1 MILTK
6 QQRKACIMFRIVDI
20 IAFTIE
26 RIRQHLLLVF
36 WVLLGISI
44 AVTLALSLPLYVD
57 SVYSGILE
65 SRLSDPP
72 YAYRFRYLGSW
83 NGNLSINDSQSIS
96 AAVEGRYVE
105 LLGLPLEMGVRYT
118 AAGRWNTRLSESNIA
133 LGTWVLG
140 SLTGSEDLIR
150 VTSGEWPAENDEEGR
165 VPLLVPDTM
174 LFANG
179 VQLGDAVTIQRQGGD
194 AVEAYVAA
202 MWQPYNPTDP
212 RWIFPPRA
220 FAQVMLVP
228 QETLFELVAEIED
241 PIDELGWYLILDGSD
256 LRTSE
261 IDELLAASEEGESDI
276 QATLPETNLDASPNQ
291 GLKEFSAEVNNLT
304 LQLFIIVLPVGGLVL
319 YFVSL
324 VAGLLV
330 TRQQAEDVK
339 LRSRGMSRGRVLAVH
354 FLMWT
359 LIVSASM
366 AIAIAVSPYLV
377 ALIGRTASFLDFTG
391 QSSVTG
397 VVITREAFLIALA
410 AGLIAASGG
419 LLLAWRI
426 TLQNINSMKRVS
438 RNSEKA
444 WWQRTYLDL
453 LAIGLAG
460 YTLYTLVNK
469 PADATESPFS
479 DPITFIAP
487 TLFALGLTLLFLRI
501 LPLLINI
508 LAGMMS
514 VTSDIPLLMALRELV
529 RGIGR
534 YRGTLLMTAFTLSL
548 VGFTAS
554 MASSIDQSLLDVVQY
569 KTGAELVIV
578 AIPDAQTETVQDSDT
593 GETSQEVTGFNAPPT
608 QELLALPEVESLSRM
623 GRYDARME
631 AGNQRIS
638 GLALGV
644 DRAGLGG
651 SVFMRGDYS
660 EVPLGNMLNLLA
672 DNRTGVILSEK
683 TADEFGI
690 LIGQEIT
697 YQVQVLGEW
706 GSEIRATVVGFVEYF
721 PTLNPADY
729 QFFLITNLDPIFE
742 VSGTPLPFNVWV
754 NIAEGVSVAD
764 AKAAIDSTDFPVLRY
779 LDPETELLRE
789 QAEPSRRG
797 VLGFLSVGFVA
808 SIVLTLIGAVIQST
822 ASFQEQMAQLGSL
835 RAMGMSGFAVRL
847 YIMVLQGL
855 IAVSGVASG
864 TLIGL
869 GTTILFLPYFD
880 FGGGLPP
887 YLVRVAWDEIA
898 YVYGIFS
905 AVLLLVAFLMSFVLS
920 RQQLSRVVKL
930 GNI

>member
-1 MILTK
+1 
-6 QQRKACIMFRIVDI
+6 MFRIVDI

-72 YAYRFRYLGSW
+72 YAYRFRYVGAYD
-83 NGNLSINDSQSIS
+83 GNISIGDSQSIS
-96 AAVEGRYVE
+96 AAVEGTYVE
-105 LLGLPLEMGVRYT
+105 LLGLPVEMGVRYT
-118 AAGRWNTRLSESNIA
+118 TAGRWNARLSESRLA

-140 SLTGSEDLIR
+140 SLQGSDELIR
-150 VTSGEWPAENDEEGR
+150 VTSGEWPAENNEEGR
-165 VPLLVPDTM
+165 VPLLVPDAM
-174 LFANG
+174 LFDNG
-179 VQLGDAVTIQRQGGD
+179 VQLGDAVTIQRQGGEAVD
-194 AVEAYVAA
+194 AYIAA
-202 MWQPYNPTDP
+202 MWQPYNPADP
-212 RWIFPPRA
+212 RWIFPSRA
-220 FAQVMLVP
+220 FATVMLVP

-261 IDELLAASEEGESDI
+261 IDELLAASEQGESEI
-276 QATLPETNLDASPNQ
+276 QITLPGTTLSSSPNQ

-354 FLMWT
+354 LLMWT
-359 LIVSASM
+359 LIVSASL
-366 AIAIAVSPYLV
+366 AIAMAVSPYLV

-444 WWQRTYLDL
+444 WWQKTYLDL
-453 LAIGLAG
+453 LAVGLAG
-460 YTLYTLVNK
+460 YTLYTLINK

-501 LPLLINI
+501 LPFIINI
-508 LAGMMS
+508 LAGFVS

-593 GETSQEVTGFNAPPT
+593 GETSQEVTGFNAPPV
-608 QELLALPEVESLSRM
+608 QDLLALPEVESLSRM
-623 GRYDARME
+623 GRYDARLDI
-631 AGNQRIS
+631 AGCNNNRS
-638 GLALGV
+638 GIVLGI

-651 SVFMRGDYS
+651 SVFMRSDYS
-660 EVPLGNMLNLLA
+660 DVPLGNMLNLLA

-683 TADEFGI
+683 TAAACNI
-690 LIGQEIT
+690 LQGQEIH

-706 GSEIRATVVGFVEYF
+706 GSDIRATVVGFVDYF
-721 PTLNPADY
+721 PTINPADY
-729 QFFLITNLDPIFE
+729 GFFLITNLEPIFE

-764 AKAAIDSTDFPVLRY
+764 AKAAINETDFPVLRY

-789 QAEPSRRG
+789 QAEASRRG

-835 RAMGMSGFAVRL
+835 RAMGMSGFSVRL

>member
-1 MILTK
+1 
-6 QQRKACIMFRIVDI
+6 MFRIVDI

-26 RIRQHLLLVF
+26 RIRQHFLLVF

-65 SRLSDPP
+65 SRLSNPP
-72 YAYRFRYLGSW
+72 YAYKFRYLGSW
-83 NGNLSINDSQSIS
+83 NGNLSINDSESIS
-96 AAVEGRYVE
+96 AAVEGRYVD
-105 LLGLPLEMGVRYT
+105 LLGLPVEMSVRYMT
-118 AAGRWNTRLSESNIA
+118 AGRWNARLSEPNVA
-133 LGTWVLG
+133 LGTMILG
-140 SLTGSEDLIR
+140 SLTGSDELMQI
-150 VTSGEWPAENDEEGR
+150 TSGVWPAEPDEEGR
-165 VPLLVPDTM
+165 IPLLIHDTM

-179 VQLGDAVTIQRQGGD
+179 VQLGDTLTIQRQGGSQ
-194 AVEAYVAA
+194 VQAYVAA
-202 MWQPYNPTDP
+202 MWRAYDDTDP
-212 RWIFPPRA
+212 RWIFPIRY
-220 FAQVMLVP
+220 FETVILVE
-228 QETLFELVAEIED
+228 QESLYELVAEAED
-241 PIDELGWYLILDGSD
+241 PIDEIDWYLILDGSD

-261 IDELLAASEEGESDI
+261 IDELLAASIQGEREI
-276 QATLPETNLDASPNQ
+276 QQTLPETNLDTSPNQ
-291 GLKEFSAEVNNLT
+291 GLQDFANEVNLLT
-304 LQLFIIVLPVGGLVL
+304 LQLFIIILPVGGLVL

-339 LRSRGMSRGRVLAVH
+339 LRSRGMSRSRVLAVH
-354 FLMWT
+354 FLMWAF
-359 LIVSASM
+359 IIGASL
-366 AIAIAVSPYLV
+366 AIALAVSPYLV

-391 QSSVTG
+391 QSSVQG

-419 LLLAWRI
+419 LMLAWRI
-426 TLQNINSMKRVS
+426 TLQNINSIKRVS

-453 LAIGLAG
+453 VAVGIAA
-460 YTLYTLVNK
+460 YTLYTLV
-469 PADATESPFS
+469 TGERSGESPFS

-501 LPLLINI
+501 LPFVINV
-508 LAGMMS
+508 LAGIIA
-514 VTSDIPLLMALRELV
+514 VTSNIPLLMALRELV

-554 MASSIDQSLLDVVQY
+554 MASSLDQSLLDVVQY
-569 KTGAELVIV
+569 RTGAELVIV
-578 AIPDAQTETVQDSDT
+578 TIPDAETETVQDSST

-608 QELLALPEVESLSRM
+608 LELINLPEVESLSRI
-623 GRYDARME
+623 GRYDARLNL
-631 AGNQRIS
+631 GSRRLT
-638 GLALGV
+638 GLALGI

-651 SVFMRGDYS
+651 AVFMRSDYS
-660 EVPLGNMLNLLA
+660 DVPLGNMLNLLA
-672 DNRTGVILSEK
+672 DNRTGVIISQR
-683 TADEFGI
+683 TADEHG
-690 LIGQEIT
+690 LSIGQEIR
-697 YQVQVLGEW
+697 YEVQALGEW
-706 GSEIRATVVGFVEYF
+706 QGPVRATIVGFVEYF
-721 PTLNPADY
+721 PTLNPSDY
-729 QFFLITNLDPIFE
+729 EFFLITNIDPIFE

-754 NIAEGVSVAD
+754 NVAD
-764 AKAAIDSTDFPVLRY
+764 GYTLDEAKAAIAATDFPVLRY
-779 LDPETELLRE
+779 QDPETLLLQE

-822 ASFQEQMAQLGSL
+822 ASFQEQAAQLGSL

-855 IAVSGVASG
+855 IALSGVASG

-869 GTTILFLPYFD
+869 GTTLLFLPYFD

-898 YVYGIFS
+898 YVYGIFA
-905 AVLLLVAFLMSFVLS
+905 AVLLLVAFLMAFVLS

-930 GNI
+930 GSI

>member
-1 MILTK
+1 
-6 QQRKACIMFRIVDI
+6 MFRIVDI

-26 RIRQHLLLVF
+26 RIRQHFLLVF

-44 AVTLALSLPLYVD
+44 AVTLAMSLPLYVD

-65 SRLSDPP
+65 SRLSEPP
-72 YAYRFRYLGSW
+72 YAYRFRYLGAW
-83 NGNLSINDSQSIS
+83 NGNLSVSDTQSIS
-96 AAVEGRYVE
+96 AAVEGRYVD
-105 LLGLPLEMGVRYT
+105 LLGLPLEMGVRYMG
-118 AAGRWNTRLSESNIA
+118 AGRWNARLSESNLG
-133 LGTWVLG
+133 LGTLVLG
-140 SLTGSEDLIR
+140 TISGSESLMR
-150 VTSGEWPAENDEEGR
+150 FTSGIWPAEKDAEGR
-165 VPLLVPDTM
+165 IPILIPDTM

-179 VQLGDAVTIQRQGGD
+179 VQLGDPVTIQRQGGEP
-194 AVEAYVAA
+194 VEAYVAA
-202 MWQPYNPTDP
+202 MWQAYDDTDP
-212 RWIFPPRA
+212 RWIFPPR
-220 FAQVMLVP
+220 FFDQIMLVP
-228 QETLFELVAEIED
+228 EENFFELVAEFED
-241 PIDELGWYLILDGSD
+241 PIDELGWLLILDGSD

-261 IDELLAASEEGESDI
+261 IDELLAASDQGQREI
-276 QATLPETNLDASPNQ
+276 QQTLPETNLDSSPNQ
-291 GLKEFSAEVNNLT
+291 GLQEFSAEVNNLT

-330 TRQQAEDVK
+330 MRQQSEDVK
-339 LRSRGMSRGRVLAVH
+339 LRSRGMSQTRVLAIH

-359 LIVSASM
+359 LIIGASL
-366 AIAIAVSPYLV
+366 ATALVLSPYLV

-391 QSSVTG
+391 MSSVDT

-419 LLLAWRI
+419 MILAWRI

-438 RNSEKA
+438 RSSEKA

-453 LAIGLAG
+453 LAVALAG
-460 YTLYTLVNK
+460 YTLYTLINK
-469 PADATESPFS
+469 PADATQSPFS

-501 LPLLINI
+501 LPVILNI
-508 LAGMMS
+508 LAQLIAVS
-514 VTSDIPLLMALRELV
+514 SNIPLLMALRELV

-578 AIPDAQTETVQDSDT
+578 TIPDAQTETVQDSST
-593 GETSQEVTGFNAPPT
+593 GETSQEVTGFNAPPV
-608 QELLALPEVESLSRM
+608 QELIHLPEVESLSRM
-623 GRYDARME
+623 GRYDARMN
-631 AGNQRIS
+631 AGGRRLS
-638 GLALGV
+638 GLALGI

-651 SVFMRGDYS
+651 SVFMRSDYS
-660 EVPLGNMLNLLA
+660 DVPLGNMLNLLA
-672 DNRTGVILSEK
+672 DNRTGLILSQK

-690 LIGQEIT
+690 LLGQEIR
-697 YQVQVLGEW
+697 YEVQALGEW
-706 GSEIRATVVGFVEYF
+706 QSTIRATVVGFVEYF
-721 PTLNPADY
+721 PTLNPSDY
-729 QFFLITNLDPIFE
+729 EFFLITNLDPIFE

-754 NIAEGVSVAD
+754 NVAEGVSVAD
-764 AKAAIDSTDFPVLRY
+764 AKAAIESTDFPVLRY
-779 LDPETELLRE
+779 QDPETLLLQE

-797 VLGFLSVGFVA
+797 VLGFLSVGFIA

-847 YIMVLQGL
+847 YIMVLQSL

-898 YVYGIFS
+898 YVYGVFS
-905 AVLLLVAFLMSFVLS
+905 AVLLLVAFLMAFVLS
-920 RQQLSRVVKL
+920 RQQLSRLVKL
-930 GNI
+930 GSI